1 MKNTLLLKLCLLL
14 LVLSGCKQHDTQPF
28 ETAKAELQAYK
39 DSLDAQIETIP
50 KLLDEMALLEKEQ
63 VALVKAKG
71 KAGEEAVKPFLAPK
85 DATPS
90 PSLDLPVYDEQA
102 LSPEEKA
109 QIDQLVYEIRLEWTK
124 IPFLL
129 ETEER
134 IASTKAGI
142 EKLKSL

>member
-1 MKNTLLLKLCLLL
+1 MRNTILLNLCLLL

-28 ETAKAELQAYK
+28 EKARAELQAYK
-39 DSLDAQIETIP
+39 ENLDARIATLP
-50 KLLDEMALLEKEQ
+50 KLQEEMALLKKER

-71 KAGEEAVKPFLAPK
+71 KAGKEAIKPFLARP
-85 DATPS
+85 DTPS

-109 QIDQLVYEIRLEWTK
+109 QIDQLVYEIKMEWTK
-124 IPFLL
+124 IPFIL

-134 IASTKAGI
+134 IAKTKAGI
-142 EKLKSL
+142 EKLKML